1 MLFKKKK
8 RENCIFTVLLFF
20 FSTDSERKNK
30 CFTLV
35 QSTTAGCLL
44 SFSFPHILLFDG
56 MYMFVFVLFFFFPL
70 TRCVFCPSC
79 FTPVF
84 FFNTVLFPLL
94 GFGRYNWKSHLE
106 EKEEEKKK
114 RMVKCFC
121 NLRQAFYSR

>member
-56 MYMFVFVLFFFFPL
+56 MYIFVFLFFFFFPNK
-70 TRCVFCPSC
+70 RFVFWSLL
-79 FTPVF
+79 FNVFF